1 MPSTPAL
8 DEIDH
13 LLLDLVQIDATQPLH
28 ELGDKVGLSP
38 SAVQRR
44 LTRLRRT
51 GVIRAEVAV
60 IDPQT
65 VGLGLTTVAIV
76 ELMEN
81 DDAQHAAF
89 CARLRKEPTA
99 QQCYS
104 VLGQWDYVVVLVT
117 VDLTAYREVSRKLF
131 IEDETV
137 RRYESLLTY
146 EQVKPGFKL
155 PLPVPGSGHP
165 GPSGRP

>member
-1 MPSTPAL
+1 MPPLPFL

-13 LLLDLVQIDATQPLH
+13 LLLDLVQTDAAQPLH

-44 LTRLRRT
+44 MSRLRRT

-60 IDPQT
+60 VDPQT
-65 VGLGLTTVAIV
+65 VGLGLTTVALV
-76 ELMEN
+76 ELVEN
-81 DDAQHAAF
+81 DDAQHTAF
-89 CARLRKEPTA
+89 CARLRAEPTA

-117 VDLTAYREVSRKLF
+117 ADLTAYREVSRRLF
-131 IEDETV
+131 IEDKTV
-137 RRYESLLTY
+137 RRYESLLTH
-146 EQVKPGFKL
+146 EQVKPGLRL
-155 PLPVPGSGHP
+155 PLPTPGHRDTPGHP
-165 GPSGRP
+165 